1 MKYLKRFDD
10 VNEGLFDFFKSKPK
24 KEYVTLRNGEII
36 EKEGVNF
43 IIKGVQVDHRSKYD
57 LMKIEKEL
65 FDMAVQKVV
74 SLSKNWVLIN
84 NQCFIRVGRNV
95 GSRTEYNDRD
105 FPVVIMMSFDLSD
118 GDEGQIPL
126 DIREEIISNV
136 KNNFKGLI
144 TNFYYNSLKKN
155 PILFDVSLCKAPKGL
170 NEAVLSPSEL
180 IDTGELYTKVKN
192 YVRWEDM
199 IYPVGLQNIEP
210 VDQKDAELITDLVRG
225 LSNAMGHR
233 LIATINVVKRYF
245 QDEIDSALSF
255 TFKGE
260 KGWMTDDHMI
270 FYKFKDEWWAV
281 EAKILGDYSYYVC
294 DGYEGLSKLMNDL
307 TSKWKPKALNESKD
321 ELFWKISEDEH
332 DDIEKFPT
340 MDFDL
345 KVLDKIKKLGIKL
358 DVHFEI
364 KRVPEYNSYLHIEDS
379 RQYPEQTYEVSQT
392 EDDYFLVNNNEYEFF
407 QCDSF
412 EGLVEYL
419 KQEYLIETTK
429 LNESKLESNFKEI
442 TNDQYSLKVWGSTE
456 EGSDEETEWIKDHW
470 DKFEPQEITK
480 IANILYTGR
489 WIANINQDFRPS
501 NKEDIDYLVEDE
513 YLGDDLAEGCSLKF
527 LSPNYKPNETWIYS
541 HLVITKLKDEW
552 FYLYYKPPGQRYH
565 QNDVMYLECDQW
577 SGLIDCLNRLANL
590 QIL

>member
-24 KEYVTLRNGEII
+24 KELSEFKSGEVFNQG
-36 EKEGVNF
+36 GVEF
-43 IIKGVQVDHRSKYD
+43 IMRKDI
-57 LMKIEKEL
+57 KIEKEL

-95 GSRTEYNDRD
+95 GSRTEFNDRD
-105 FPVVIMMSFDLSD
+105 FPMVIMVSFDLSD
-118 GDEGQIPL
+118 GDEGQIPR
-126 DIREEIISNV
+126 DIREEIISDV
-136 KNNFKGLI
+136 KKNFKGLTI
-144 TNFYYNSLKKN
+144 EVYYNSLKKN
-155 PILFDVSLCKAPKGL
+155 PILFDISLCKAPKGL
-170 NEAVLSPSEL
+170 NESVVSPSEL
-180 IDTGELYTKVKN
+180 IGTGELYTKVKN

-199 IYPVGLQNIEP
+199 VYPAVLQNID
-210 VDQKDAELITDLVRG
+210 VIDQKDVDLITDLVRG

-233 LIATINVVKRYF
+233 FIATTSVGKRYY
-245 QDEIDSALSF
+245 QDEIDSAISF
-255 TFKGE
+255 GFKGE

-270 FYKFKDEWWAV
+270 FFKFKDEWWAV
-281 EAKILGDYSYYVC
+281 EAKILGDYGYYVC
-294 DGYEGLSKLMNDL
+294 DGYEGLKKFMTDL
-307 TSKWKPKALNESKD
+307 TTKWKPKVLNESKD

-332 DDIEKFPT
+332 DDTGKFPT

-364 KRVPEYNSYLHIEDS
+364 KRVPGHDSYLNIEDS

-392 EDDYFLVNNNEYEFF
+392 VDDYFLVNNNEYEFF

-429 LNESKLESNFKEI
+429 LNESKLESNFKKI
-442 TNDQYSLKVWGSTE
+442 TDDQYSLKVWGATE

-489 WIANINQDFRPS
+489 WIANLNQDFRPS
-501 NKEDIDYLVEDE
+501 NKKDIDYLVEDD

-577 SGLIDCLNRLANL
+577 SGLIDCLNWIANA

>member
-24 KEYVTLRNGEII
+24 KEYVALRNGEII
-36 EKEGVNF
+36 EKGGVNF

-65 FDMAVQKVV
+65 FDMAVQKVI

-126 DIREEIISNV
+126 DIREEIISSV
-136 KNNFKGLI
+136 KSNFKGLI

-155 PILFDVSLCKAPKGL
+155 PILFDISLCKAPKGL

-210 VDQKDAELITDLVRG
+210 IDQKDAESITDLVRR

-233 LIATINVVKRYF
+233 LIATINVVKRYY
-245 QDEIDSALSF
+245 QDEIDSAISF

-307 TSKWKPKALNESKD
+307 TSKWKPRNINESKE
-321 ELFWKISEDEH
+321 ELFWRIDQSEH
-332 DDIEKFPT
+332 DDIQRFPT
-340 MDFDL
+340 MDFEIKIFDR
-345 KVLDKIKKLGIKL
+345 IKKLGISPG
-358 DVHFEI
+358 VEFEI
-364 KRVPEYNSYLHIEDS
+364 KRAKDYSPSYLSIIDDRNEF
-379 RQYPEQTYEVSQT
+379 QEYEISQT
-392 EDDYFLVNNNEYEFF
+392 HDDYFLVSDNGARFF

-412 EGLVEYL
+412 EGLIEFL
-419 KQEYLIETTK
+419 KQEYLIEKTK
-429 LNESKLESNFKEI
+429 LNESKSESGFKKI
-442 TNDQYSLKVWGSTE
+442 TDDQYSLKVWGATE
-456 EGSDEETEWIKDHW
+456 EGSDEETEWIEDHW

-480 IANILYTGR
+480 IADILYTGR
-489 WIANINQDFRPS
+489 WIANINQDYRPS
-501 NKEDIDYLVEDE
+501 NKKDIDYLVEDE
-513 YLGDDLAEGCSLKF
+513 YFGDESAEGCSLKF
-527 LSPNYKPNETWIYS
+527 LSPNYVPNETWIYS

-552 FYLYYKPPGQRYH
+552 FYIYYKPPGQRYH

-577 SGLIDCLNRLANL
+577 SGLLDCLKWIANA

>member
-155 PILFDVSLCKAPKGL
+155 PILFDISLCKAPKGL

-210 VDQKDAELITDLVRG
+210 VDQKDAELITDLVRR

-233 LIATINVVKRYF
+233 LIATINVVKRYY

-345 KVLDKIKKLGIKL
+345 KVLDKIKKLGIEL

-379 RQYPEQTYEVSQT
+379 RQYPEQTYEVNQT

-442 TNDQYSLKVWGSTE
+442 TNDQYSLKVWGATE

-513 YLGDDLAEGCSLKF
+513 YLGDDPAEGCSLKF

>member
-155 PILFDVSLCKAPKGL
+155 PILFDVSLCKAPKSL

-233 LIATINVVKRYF
+233 LIATINVVKRYY

-307 TSKWKPKALNESKD
+307 TSKWKPKVLNESKD

-332 DDIEKFPT
+332 DDTEKFPT

-392 EDDYFLVNNNEYEFF
+392 EDDYFLVNN
-407 QCDSF
+407 
-412 EGLVEYL
+412 
-419 KQEYLIETTK
+419 K
-429 LNESKLESNFKEI
+429 SK
-442 TNDQYSLKVWGSTE
+442 
-456 EGSDEETEWIKDHW
+456 
-470 DKFEPQEITK
+470 KF
-480 IANILYTGR
+480 NI
-489 WIANINQDFRPS
+489 
-501 NKEDIDYLVEDE
+501 
-513 YLGDDLAEGCSLKF
+513 
-527 LSPNYKPNETWIYS
+527 
-541 HLVITKLKDEW
+541 
-552 FYLYYKPPGQRYH
+552 
-565 QNDVMYLECDQW
+565 
-577 SGLIDCLNRLANL
+577 
-590 QIL
+590 

>member
-1 MKYLKRFDD
+1 MKYLKRFND
-10 VNEGLFDFFKSKPK
+10 VNEGLFDLFKSKPK
-24 KEYVTLRNGEII
+24 KDFVEFKHGEVFNQG
-36 EKEGVNF
+36 GVEFMMKNN
-43 IIKGVQVDHRSKYD
+43 I
-57 LMKIEKEL
+57 KIEKEL

-136 KNNFKGLI
+136 KNSFKGLI

-155 PILFDVSLCKAPKGL
+155 PILFDISLCKAPKGL

-199 IYPVGLQNIEP
+199 IYPVGLKNIEP
-210 VDQKDAELITDLVRG
+210 VDQKDAELITDLVRR

-233 LIATINVVKRYF
+233 LIATINVVKRYY

-442 TNDQYSLKVWGSTE
+442 TNDQYSLKVWGATE

-513 YLGDDLAEGCSLKF
+513 YLSDDPAEGCSLKF